1 MTQHDGNV
9 LAGPQRDG
17 VIKETSGDMFVG
29 LDRSN
34 SQIAR
39 RIEGD
44 DVGAVITIRIG
55 DVEIDV
61 VRWEDMSGWIQ
72 VPEKHDAGD
81 TFDIHR

>member
-1 MTQHDGNV
+1 MTQHDGDV

-17 VIKETSGDMFVG
+17 VIKETGSDVFTG
-29 LDRSN
+29 LDCGD

-39 RIEGD
+39 RIKGD

-61 VRWEDMSGWIQ
+61 VCGEDVSGWIQ
-72 VPEKHDAGD
+72 VSQKHDAED
-81 TFDIHR
+81 AFNIHR

>member
-1 MTQHDGNV
+1 M
-9 LAGPQRDG
+9 
-17 VIKETSGDMFVG
+17 
-29 LDRSN
+29 
-34 SQIAR
+34 
-39 RIEGD
+39 EGD

-61 VRWEDMSGWIQ
+61 VRWENMSGWIQ